1 MLSCFYVAQEN
12 PSISC
17 DGTAGTSS
25 VVLCTCAAGVHHRF
39 TPQYRFIVFD
49 NKATIEGN
57 ITWIKCYSQH
67 TGGMRHVI
75 VVEYYLHII
84 YVQLNS
90 ANSNICVIKMILL
103 CWIYS
108 VF

>member
-1 MLSCFYVAQEN
+1 MWHRWEN
-12 PSISC
+12 PFISC

-25 VVLCTCAAGVHHRF
+25 VVLCTRAAGVHHRF

-49 NKATIEGN
+49 NKGTIEGN
-57 ITWIKCYSQH
+57 ITWIKCSQH
-67 TGGMRHVI
+67 TGGMWHMI
-75 VVEYYLHII
+75 VVECYLHII
-84 YVQLNS
+84 YVHLNS
-90 ANSNICVIKMILL
+90 ANSNMCVIKRILL